1 MKDKRSK
8 FGMALLALAVV
19 LAMVAPASAGGVQ
32 WFRWDACRTVFEW
45 QADDVA
51 VDGWTVELRANGGA
65 VVWSSPFVPAGGSG
79 FYSTPA
85 PTAFEA
91 TGALL
96 CEHVSAREVVCTLE
110 ATEVCLPA
118 ARGRR

>member
-1 MKDKRSK
+1 MKGKRSK
-8 FGMALLALAVV
+8 FGMVLLALAVL

-51 VDGWTVELRANGGA
+51 VDGWTVEYRNDEGA

-85 PTAFEA
+85 PSAFEA